1 MIPPDHSNILSYQ
14 EKLDSFSENLSYM
27 QPLIIIKDDRFTQH
41 LENVPHLENAGRVKA
56 IQSVFNNP
64 SLKGKWIEAIPRL
77 ASVEELALVHT
88 SDHIERIAQS
98 SGKPLAS
105 FDLDTQTTAK
115 SYDVARLGVGSVF
128 SLLDEIWSGKAGRGF
143 ACIRPPGHHAEP
155 DKAMGF
161 CLFNNVALGARYLKE
176 NYSVG
181 RVMIVD
187 IDVHHGNG
195 IQSAFY
201 NTDDVLYVSLHQFP
215 FYPGT
220 GNFGE
225 VGQGKGEGYTVNV
238 PLGKGHGNRDFAGII
253 YYLLN
258 PLAEEYH
265 PEIILVSCGFDLYQ
279 HDRLGGMYVT
289 PEGYA
294 LMTFFLLDIAQKVC
308 DGRIAFIMEGGYSL
322 KGIRECG
329 LRVMQELC
337 EVPTLTRDRIE
348 KVTRNAS
355 KRLSAIEKVIEIQK
369 KYWKTL
375 R

>member
-1 MIPPDHSNILSYQ
+1 
-14 EKLDSFSENLSYM
+14 M
-27 QPLIIIKDDRFTQH
+27 QPLIIIKDERFTQH
-41 LENVPHLENAGRVKA
+41 LEHVPHLENARRVKA
-56 IQSVFNNP
+56 IQSVFDDP
-64 SLKGKWIEAIPRL
+64 SLEGRWLNVAPRL
-77 ASVEELALVHT
+77 ASPEELALVHT
-88 SDHIERIAQS
+88 ADHIERIAQTA
-98 SGKPLAS
+98 GKPLAS
-105 FDLDTQTTAK
+105 FDLDTQATAK
-115 SYDVARLGVGSVF
+115 SYEVARLGVGAVF
-128 SLLDEIWSGKAGRGF
+128 SLLDEILSGRGRRGF

-195 IQSAFY
+195 IQSALY
-201 NTDDVLYVSLHQFP
+201 NTDDALYVSLHQFP
-215 FYPGT
+215 LYPGT

-225 VGQGKGEGYTVNV
+225 VGHGKGEGFTVNV
-238 PLGKGHGNRDFAGII
+238 PLAKGHGDRDFARII

-258 PLAEEYH
+258 PLAQEYH
-265 PEIILVSCGFDLYQ
+265 PDIILVSCGFDLYQ
-279 HDRLGGMYVT
+279 YDRLGGMNVT

-294 LMTFFLLDIAQKVC
+294 LTTFFLLDIAQKVC

-337 EVPTLTRDRIE
+337 EVPTLTRDKIE
-348 KVTRNAS
+348 KITRNSS
-355 KRLSAIEKVIEIQK
+355 KKLSAVEKVIEIQK
-369 KYWKTL
+369 EYWKTL

>member
-1 MIPPDHSNILSYQ
+1 MN
-14 EKLDSFSENLSYM
+14 SFSANASSME
-27 QPLIIIKDDRFTQH
+27 PVIIIKDERFTQH
-41 LENVPHLENAGRVKA
+41 LENIPHLENAKRVKA
-56 IQSVFNNP
+56 FESICDDP
-64 SLKGKWIEAIPRL
+64 SLKGKWLEATPRL
-77 ASVEELALVHT
+77 ASVDELTLVHT
-88 SDHIERIAQS
+88 SDHIRRVAQS
-98 SGKPLAS
+98 AKKTLVS
-105 FDLDTQTTAK
+105 FDLDTQATAK
-115 SYDVARLGVGSVF
+115 SYEVARLGVGSVF
-128 SLLDEIWSGKAGRGF
+128 SLLDEIQSQRARRGF

-161 CLFNNVALGARYLKE
+161 CLFNNVALGARYLKK
-176 NYSVG
+176 NYSVD

-201 NTDDVLYVSLHQFP
+201 DSDDVLYVSLHQFP

-225 VGQGKGEGYTVNV
+225 VGQGKGEGFTVNL
-238 PLGKGHGNRDFAGII
+238 PLAKGHGNRDFARII

-258 PLAEEYH
+258 PLAEEYQ
-265 PEIILVSCGFDLYQ
+265 PDIILVSCGFDLYQ
-279 HDRLGGMYVT
+279 HDRLGGMNVT

-294 LMTFFLLDIAQKVC
+294 LMTFFLLDVAQKVC
-308 DGRIAFIMEGGYSL
+308 DGRIAFVMEGGYSL

-337 EVPTLTRDRIE
+337 EVPTLTKDRVE
-348 KVTRNAS
+348 KVTRNSS
-355 KRLSAIEKVIEIQK
+355 KRLAEFEKMIEIQK
-369 KYWKTL
+369 KYWRLL